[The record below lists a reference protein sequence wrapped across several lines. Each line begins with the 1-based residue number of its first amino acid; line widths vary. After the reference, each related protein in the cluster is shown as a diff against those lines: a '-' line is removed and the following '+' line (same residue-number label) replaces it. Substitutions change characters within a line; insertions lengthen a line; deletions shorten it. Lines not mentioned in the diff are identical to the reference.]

1 MDQKFIAFDPDEI
14 ANRINS
20 LSEHAKPLWG
30 LMGAQHMVEHLLT
43 VFRISN
49 GTLRTSLLVRK
60 ETLPK
65 RLAFLRGNEAFAHDI
80 RIKGIP
86 ENAPM
91 TLRYADFETARQKL
105 IDEIILFA
113 SRKEEIDRECPLHPV
128 FGPLGFDDWVQ
139 FHRKH
144 LSHHFQQFGII

>member
-1 MDQKFIAFDPDEI
+1 MDLKFIAFDPEEI
-14 ANRINS
+14 VDRINS
-20 LSEHAKPLWG
+20 LSRYTRAQWG

-49 GTLRTSLLVRK
+49 GKLRTVLLVRE

-65 RLAFLRGNEAFAHDI
+65 RLAFLRGKEAFAHDI

-86 ENAPM
+86 ENAPLP
-91 TLRYADFETARQKL
+91 LRFADLETARQKL
-105 IDEIILFA
+105 IDELYLFA
-113 SRKEEIDRECPLHPV
+113 SRKEEIDRERPLHPV
-128 FGPLGFDDWVQ
+128 FGPLDYDDWVL

>member
-1 MDQKFIAFDPDEI
+1 MDQKFIAFDPEEI
-14 ANRINS
+14 ANRIKS
-20 LSEHAKPLWG
+20 LSENTRPQWG
-30 LMGAQHMVEHLLT
+30 LMGAQHMIEHLLA

-49 GTLRTSLLVRK
+49 GKLRPALLVRE

-65 RLAFLRGNEAFAHDI
+65 RLAFLRGNEAFAHNI

-86 ENAPM
+86 EEAPLP
-91 TLRYADFETARQKL
+91 LRYDDMETACRKL
-105 IDEIILFA
+105 IEELFLFA
-113 SRKEEIDRECPLHPV
+113 SRKEEIDRESPLHPV